1 MTIQIALLRA
11 VNVGGRTKLPMA
23 DLRKVFAGLGYED
36 ARTVLQTG
44 NVVFSAAHG
53 GQALEAELEKAVA
66 AELGL
71 KTDIL
76 LRSAAEWDGIV
87 AANPFPDEA
96 ESDPSHLVVMPL
108 KGTAPKSAVAE
119 LNAAIQ
125 GREIV
130 KADGAQLYITY
141 PDGIGRSKLTIGLIE
156 KKIGCRG
163 TGRNWNTILKIA
175 EAARAAS

>member
-11 VNVGGRTKLPMA
+11 VNVGGRTKLAMA
-23 DLRKVFAGLGYED
+23 DLRNAFVGLGFDE

-44 NVVFSAAHG
+44 NVVFSAGHG

-66 AELGL
+66 SELGL

-76 LRSAAEWDGIV
+76 LRSAAEWEAIV
-87 AANPFPDEA
+87 AANPFPAEA
-96 ESDPSHLVVMPL
+96 KSDPSHLLVMPL
-108 KGTAPKSAVAE
+108 KASAPKSAVAE
-119 LNAAIQ
+119 LNAAIK

-156 KKIGCRG
+156 KIIGCRG
-163 TGRNWNTILKIA
+163 TGRNWNTVMKIA
-175 EAARAAS
+175 EAARSAS